1 MSDWENASPVKPPNI
16 DRLPPYSTEAE
27 QGVLGCILL
36 DPESMVTCIERLRA
50 QGKEFYDLRHQTIY
64 SVLIELY
71 DDRVGID
78 VITLQERLK
87 LWDQLEQ
94 VGGIPYLSGLSD
106 CVPSA
111 ANLPHYI
118 EILLEKY
125 SLRMMIAVCTDGVAK
140 CYEEKIPVDT
150 LLAQVEHDVIGVT
163 EARVEPVSY
172 TMHSLVS
179 EALNL
184 IEDIHSNQGMLTG
197 LATGFTDFDKMT
209 NGLQKGEMTILAGR
223 PSTGKTALAMNIVEY
238 VAVTNQLPVGVMSLE
253 MTARSLVFRMICSK
267 AKVNIKNVNDGF
279 LANVDFPKITGAAG
293 ALHHAPIYIDDTGGL
308 SVLQIRAKLRRM
320 KQKYDIKLG
329 VVDYLQLATAP
340 GCENRQ
346 QEVSRIST
354 GLKNLAKELDIPM
367 LVLCQMNRS
376 IEHEKNRRPRLAD
389 LRESGT
395 IEQDADVVGMLYNVK
410 NPYDEDETEY
420 QDARPVN
427 LLIAKSRNG
436 PTGDIGL
443 TFMRSWTRFESA
455 AKVSDDDVAETAQ
468 PSLPH
473 AND

>member
-1 MSDWENASPVKPPNI
+1 
-16 DRLPPYSTEAE
+16 
-27 QGVLGCILL
+27 
-36 DPESMVTCIERLRA
+36 MVTCIERLRG
-50 QGKEFYDLRHQTIY
+50 QGKEFYDQRHQIIFE
-64 SVLIELY
+64 VLVELY

-87 LWDQLEQ
+87 LWDKLEQ
-94 VGGIPYLSGLSD
+94 VGGIPYLSSLSD
-106 CVPSA
+106 CVSSA
-111 ANLPHYI
+111 ENLPHYI

-125 SLRMMIAVCTDGVAK
+125 SLRLMIRVCTDGVAK

-150 LLAQVEHDVIGVT
+150 LLAQVEHDVIAVT

-172 TMHSLVS
+172 TMHSLVG
-179 EALNL
+179 EAMNL
-184 IEDIHSNQGMLTG
+184 IEDIHTNQGMLSG
-197 LATGFTDFDKMT
+197 LETGFADVDKMT
-209 NGLQKGEMTILAGR
+209 NGLQKGEMFILAGR
-223 PSTGKTALAMNIVEY
+223 PSTGKTALAMNIVEH
-238 VAVTNQLPVGVMSLE
+238 VSVINHLPVGVMSLE
-253 MTARSLVFRMICSK
+253 MTARSLVFRMLCSK
-267 AKVNIKNVNDGF
+267 ARVNIRNVNEGF
-279 LANVDFPKITGAAG
+279 LAERDFPKLTGAAG
-293 ALHHAPIYIDDTGGL
+293 GLHTAPIYIDDTGGL

-346 QEVSRIST
+346 QEVGRIST

-420 QDARPVN
+420 QEARPVN

-443 TFMRSWTRFESA
+443 TFLRSYTRFESA
-455 AKVSDDDVAETAQ
+455 AAVSNDDVESNTQ